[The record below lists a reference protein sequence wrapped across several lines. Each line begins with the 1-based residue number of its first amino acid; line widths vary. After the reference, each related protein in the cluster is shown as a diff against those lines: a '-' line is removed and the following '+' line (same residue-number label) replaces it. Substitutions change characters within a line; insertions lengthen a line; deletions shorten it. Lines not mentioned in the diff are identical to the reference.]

1 MELGEVPCVVL
12 RVEGMMCQQSC
23 GTTVQN
29 ALRSVGRVRRAEVSY
44 PEAKAWV
51 WGEGVDEA
59 ACVDAVECVGFDAA
73 VDRGAPPPRGEAAGV
88 SPLLES
94 ATPASEAELRVR
106 GMKSARDAKA
116 CEAACEALPG
126 VVSCRVAYLA
136 ERCVVRFDARA
147 DAEAIAGA
155 VRRAGF
161 GCDVCETD
169 AARGDGSV
177 VLRVE
182 GMSCAACSS
191 KVEKALGEL
200 AGVADAVVSVATHK
214 ARVKFAGRPL
224 RPGELIEVV
233 QALGFRASVAAGDE
247 SVLAESAAA
256 EVAGWRRTLSAAA
269 ALTLPIVLS
278 KWFAAMAATR
288 DFWAHPVACHGKMTR
303 VAAVAAGCGG
313 AIQVFVAA
321 RFYVSAWRGVRVGNL
336 GMDLLVVLATSLVF
350 AYSCASLVDCC
361 LFDASHE
368 HLLFDTAAM
377 LITFVSLGKFLEA
390 RAKMKTSDAV
400 GALLALRPTDAKLL
414 GGGEAMARAAQALLK
429 APPGDPGVPA
439 LERAFRAEAAKS
451 AASTVPADALRKG
464 DVARVLPGEAVP
476 ADGLVVLVE
485 DEGAFAGAEGAAHV
499 DESAITGEFAAVKK
513 KRGAAVFASAV
524 NRGRAFAVVVERTGG
539 DSAVAQIAKLVEDA
553 QLNKAPVQH
562 FADAV
567 ASKFTPF
574 IVLCGS
580 CTFLGWYAYA
590 RSGAMPDAWLDE
602 RDPFLFALLF
612 AVSVVVV
619 ACPCALGLAT
629 PTAVMVGTGVGARHG
644 VLVKGGAVLEAA
656 QAVSCVVLDK
666 TGTLT
671 TGQPELAGE
680 FALGSVA
687 KNRVLALAAAAEQHS
702 AHPIAKALID
712 AAAVRKLGTEPVSN
726 AEDREGKGVVCAL
739 ADGRSL
745 AVGSLGL
752 MRDAGVDER
761 GLDDPDLR
769 NAVAGWRRA
778 AKTAVFVAL
787 DGSVVGAV
795 AVADAPRPEARA
807 VLRALRRRGVD
818 VWMLTGDHEATAFA
832 VAEDL
837 GLRPA
842 RVRAGA
848 LPAEKKRCVADLQRV
863 HRGVAMVGDGIND
876 SPALAQAD
884 VGIAIGNGT
893 RVAIEAADIV
903 LVKNDLRD
911 VVVSLHLAKTVYT
924 RIKLNFLWASC
935 YNMVL
940 IPVAAG
946 AFYPATRARLPPAA
960 AAACMVFSSLS
971 VVLSSLALK
980 LYKPPDVD
988 AQDDHLTSKDKPRKP
1003 GVFDELR
1010 ARLHR
1015 LAVATGLA
1023 KHFAEFCGEEVEP
1036 LCAKDDLDLDDGSG
1050 LV

>member
-1 MELGEVPCVVL
+1 
-12 RVEGMMCQQSC
+12 
-23 GTTVQN
+23 
-29 ALRSVGRVRRAEVSY
+29 
-44 PEAKAWV
+44 
-51 WGEGVDEA
+51 
-59 ACVDAVECVGFDAA
+59 
-73 VDRGAPPPRGEAAGV
+73 
-88 SPLLES
+88 
-94 ATPASEAELRVR
+94 
-106 GMKSARDAKA
+106 MKSARDAKA

-288 DFWAHPVACHGKMTR
+288 DFWAHPMTR

-429 APPGDPGVPA
+429 APPGDPG
-439 LERAFRAEAAKS
+439 
-451 AASTVPADALRKG
+451 G

-476 ADGLVVLVE
+476 ADGLVVL
-485 DEGAFAGAEGAAHV
+485 GAAHV

-739 ADGRSL
+739 ADGRAL

-893 RVAIEAADIV
+893 RVAIEAADVV

>member
-1 MELGEVPCVVL
+1 M
-12 RVEGMMCQQSC
+12 
-23 GTTVQN
+23 
-29 ALRSVGRVRRAEVSY
+29 
-44 PEAKAWV
+44 
-51 WGEGVDEA
+51 
-59 ACVDAVECVGFDAA
+59 
-73 VDRGAPPPRGEAAGV
+73 
-88 SPLLES
+88 
-94 ATPASEAELRVR
+94 
-106 GMKSARDAKA
+106 
-116 CEAACEALPG
+116 
-126 VVSCRVAYLA
+126 
-136 ERCVVRFDARA
+136 
-147 DAEAIAGA
+147 
-155 VRRAGF
+155 
-161 GCDVCETD
+161 
-169 AARGDGSV
+169 
-177 VLRVE
+177 
-182 GMSCAACSS
+182 
-191 KVEKALGEL
+191 
-200 AGVADAVVSVATHK
+200 
-214 ARVKFAGRPL
+214 
-224 RPGELIEVV
+224 
-233 QALGFRASVAAGDE
+233 
-247 SVLAESAAA
+247 
-256 EVAGWRRTLSAAA
+256 
-269 ALTLPIVLS
+269 
-278 KWFAAMAATR
+278 
-288 DFWAHPVACHGKMTR
+288 
-303 VAAVAAGCGG
+303 
-313 AIQVFVAA
+313 
-321 RFYVSAWRGVRVGNL
+321 
-336 GMDLLVVLATSLVF
+336 
-350 AYSCASLVDCC
+350 DCC

-574 IVLCGS
+574 IVLRGSARHANLQPDFTMRVFEWLDARSPAVRRERAESHRSVEESAESTSMRPSEKFLERGPDVTGRFARRCGS

-680 FALGSVA
+680 FALGSIA

-712 AAAVRKLGTEPVSN
+712 AAVVRKLGTEPVSN

-739 ADGRSL
+739 ADGRAL

-769 NAVAGWRRA
+769 SAVAGWRRA

-787 DGSVVGAV
+787 DGAAVGAV

-893 RVAIEAADIV
+893 RVAIEAADVV

>member
-1 MELGEVPCVVL
+1 M
-12 RVEGMMCQQSC
+12 
-23 GTTVQN
+23 
-29 ALRSVGRVRRAEVSY
+29 
-44 PEAKAWV
+44 
-51 WGEGVDEA
+51 
-59 ACVDAVECVGFDAA
+59 
-73 VDRGAPPPRGEAAGV
+73 RGARGVA
-88 SPLLES
+88 
-94 ATPASEAELRVR
+94 
-106 GMKSARDAKA
+106 
-116 CEAACEALPG
+116 G
-126 VVSCRVAYLA
+126 VVSCGVAYLA

-288 DFWAHPVACHGKMTR
+288 DFWAHPAHPVACHGKMTR

-439 LERAFRAEAAKS
+439 LERAFREAAKS
-451 AASTVPADALRKG
+451 AA
-464 DVARVLPGEAVP
+464 
-476 ADGLVVLVE
+476 
-485 DEGAFAGAEGAAHV
+485 
-499 DESAITGEFAAVKK
+499 
-513 KRGAAVFASAV
+513 
-524 NRGRAFAVVVERTGG
+524 
-539 DSAVAQIAKLVEDA
+539 AVAQIAKLVEDA

-644 VLVKGGAVLEAA
+644 VLIKGGAVLEAA

-726 AEDREGKGVVCAL
+726 AEDREGKGV
-739 ADGRSL
+739 
-745 AVGSLGL
+745 
-752 MRDAGVDER
+752 
-761 GLDDPDLR
+761 
-769 NAVAGWRRA
+769 RA
-778 AKTAVFVAL
+778 A
-787 DGSVVGAV
+787 
-795 AVADAPRPEARA
+795 
-807 VLRALRRRGVD
+807 
-818 VWMLTGDHEATAFA
+818 
-832 VAEDL
+832 
-837 GLRPA
+837 
-842 RVRAGA
+842 
-848 LPAEKKRCVADLQRV
+848 AEKKRCVADLQRV

-911 VVVSLHLAKTVYT
+911 VVVALHLAKTVYT